1 MYETQ
6 GDQPFTIYPILYNN
20 VTAVCTFMGCDRD
33 LLKDTHTDDDKSA
46 SNFFFRAPKSFDNPF
61 QFSLYKTNR

>member
-6 GDQPFTIYPILYNN
+6 GDKPFTIYPILYNN

-33 LLKDTHTDDDKSA
+33 LLKDTHMYTDDDKSA
-46 SNFFFRAPKSFDNPF
+46 STDHVSGLVFL
-61 QFSLYKTNR
+61 FSCPQIL